1 MKGLLI
7 KDLLLTKKQ
16 WKFLLLIFVISIFL
30 MMTNSGYIFVI
41 NYILFLLA
49 MQAVGT
55 MAYDEYENGYP
66 YLLTMPVSRKTY
78 VREKYLLA
86 ALYAGGGIVLAY
98 GLVRGMSFVRE
109 TQIDTKELWV
119 SLLAS
124 LMVLCVY
131 DAVLI
136 PIRLKY
142 GVERSKIVSWL
153 IFGGALVLFGGISYI
168 KGFAATVKVA
178 AAGFGRWMNTHALN
192 GCLLGVLLLTAV
204 IFMSY
209 RFSVRIME
217 RKEY

>member
-1 MKGLLI
+1 M
-7 KDLLLTKKQ
+7 
-16 WKFLLLIFVISIFL
+16 
-30 MMTNSGYIFVI
+30 I

-98 GLVRGMSFVRE
+98 GLVRGMNFVRE

-153 IFGGALVLFGGISYI
+153 IFGGALVLF
-168 KGFAATVKVA
+168 AATVKVA
-178 AAGFGRWMNTHALN
+178 AAGFGRWMNTHALD